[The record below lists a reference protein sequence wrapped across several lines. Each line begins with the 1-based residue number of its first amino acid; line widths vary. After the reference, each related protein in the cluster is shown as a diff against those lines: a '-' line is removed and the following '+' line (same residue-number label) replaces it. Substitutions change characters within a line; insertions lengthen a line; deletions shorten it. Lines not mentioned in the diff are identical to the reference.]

1 MNKFKFFSV
10 ALLASAFASQAQDIN
25 QAKKAIDAEQ
35 FESAKSMLKSIIKA
49 KPSNGVAFFTLGN
62 VYLTQNVEDSA
73 KIYFQNGLNASE
85 GAKLNYIGLGQM
97 DLDKSDVIG
106 AQAKFALATK
116 DIKKKD
122 VQEYVYIAR
131 AYMNTAKP
139 DFKNA
144 IAVLTRAAINNSQDA
159 QLQLALGDA
168 YYGDGKQNE
177 AYVAYRSAF
186 QLDSSLLRAK
196 MQLGVLLKGAKS
208 YDEALKAYNE
218 VIALNPNYGPVY
230 RELAETYYKIARNK
244 PSLAAANYKTA
255 LENYDKYMSFTDYSI
270 QSRMRRADFLILI
283 EDYAAL
289 EVEANK
295 MIELDKVNPRIYRY
309 LGYSAYKNGN
319 VDVAIKSLDS
329 FINTPGNKAIALDY
343 LYLGLTKIKKGT
355 SVDGTTVDA
364 AAMSAGLV
372 DIKKAVEMEP
382 LAVQDLSE
390 VGKKLFTQKFYKEAA
405 AIFEFGANVAESRTY
420 LDDNVY
426 YGLANYYAN
435 SSKDVKADAVALQK
449 ADAAFEKVLV
459 ASPTYYEAYL
469 YRARTNRLL
478 DKDDVMVQNYKDYAD
493 KSVDNIKSK
502 LDVANANL
510 HKDKSIEELYKG
522 TIQDF
527 NNSVFKAEVDKIKPK
542 LIESYNNM
550 AASFANTDKMK
561 AVEYFNKTLAID
573 PTNKYALDSIK
584 ILK

>member
-25 QAKKAIDAEQ
+25 QAKKAVDAEQ

-97 DLDKSDVIG
+97 DLDKSDVTG
-106 AQAKFALATK
+106 AQAKFALVTK
-116 DIKKKD
+116 DLKKKD
-122 VQEYVYIAR
+122 VQEHVYIAR
-131 AYMNTAKP
+131 AYMNTVKP

-144 IAVLTRAAINNSQDA
+144 IAVLTRVAITNSQDA

-186 QLDSSLLRAK
+186 QLDNSLLRAK

-230 RELAETYYKIARNK
+230 RELAETYYKMARNK
-244 PSLAAANYKTA
+244 PSQAAANYKIA

-355 SVDGTTVDA
+355 SADGATIDA
-364 AAMSAGLV
+364 VAFNAGLV

-390 VGKKLFTQKFYKEAA
+390 VGKKLFAQKLYKEAA
-405 AIFEFGANVAESRTY
+405 LVFEFGTNVPDSKTF

-459 ASPTYYEAYL
+459 ASPTYHEAYL

-478 DKDDVMVQNYKDYAD
+478 EKDDVMTKNYEEY
-493 KSVDNIKSK
+493 
-502 LDVANANL
+502 VAKVTAL
-510 HKDKSIEELYKG
+510 GAEEVAKPA
-522 TIQDF
+522 
-527 NNSVFKAEVDKIKPK
+527 VKAKF
-542 LIESYNNM
+542 IESYNNM
-550 AASFANTDKMK
+550 AASFANTDKIK
-561 AVEYFNKTLAID
+561 AIEYFNKTLALD
-573 PTNKYALDSIK
+573 PANKYALDSIK